1 MSATTVVGMGSSA
14 LKLDS
19 LAATA
24 RRWYPDDPLADC
36 FMAEYHRDV
45 PIDDVEDLDLG
56 DVVSVAAAHLELGRH
71 RAAGQT
77 LVQVIV
83 PPAQTRASGSAVLLF
98 VTDDIPFLVDTV
110 RMVLDRRS
118 LGIELLVLPMLS
130 IVRNSDD
137 ELVEVVERGAARPPG
152 THVEAWTQIR
162 LNGCHADLLS
172 DVEDEVTAAI
182 SDVVRIVTDF
192 PEMRERLVR
201 VGRDDA
207 LVAWLANEHF
217 VLLGAASYERRVGVT
232 GEVSLH
238 LVAGSELGE
247 YRPDTRLDAT
257 AVGPPSKAGDVEVEP
272 VVIAR
277 TEALSTVHRAVR
289 LTSIAI
295 RRATEHTVIEERF
308 IGLLG
313 SDAYRESVFAIPVLQ
328 ERAAALLE
336 LSGAAAISHTGRA
349 IKNVVETLPRDV
361 VFELGQH
368 DLASLVI
375 DIVGLQE
382 RSIVRV
388 FDVAEPVGSF
398 CTVFVYLPR
407 SRFVAGLE
415 NDVAD
420 LVADHYGGDVRDVET
435 LVGSSSL
442 ARISMTVRTSG
453 PVDLDRLAEI
463 VDGATASW
471 DDQAR
476 LALVARVGAH
486 RARDVLSRVGAGIE
500 RDYRARVEPERAV
513 DDLLRVASLIE
524 QQDESVATSMS
535 RSTDPATGKWRFKVF
550 RRDHALTIAEL
561 VPQLAHLGLH
571 AIEEHPSEFVVG
583 DDTVRLYDIGVR
595 LDGDVEP
602 TDRQISEVQLGF
614 RALLRGD
621 VEADGLNRL
630 VLAAGVT
637 IRQVAVL
644 RTYSRYLRQAGF
656 PFSQKYIEE
665 VLVRL
670 APIASALLDLF
681 AARFDPASEPNPTES
696 AVVTNALRSDVLGR
710 LERVPSLDDDRICRA
725 VLVLIDATTRTNAYR
740 PRPDGT
746 LSEEI
751 AVKLDAKSVGFLP
764 EPRPMFEIF
773 VCSPRIEGVH
783 LRAGAVSRGGL
794 RWSDR
799 REDFRTEVLGL
810 VKAQMVKNAVIVP
823 VGAKGG
829 FVVKQGTAPPSD
841 RDAIRAEGVDRYQ
854 RFIRSLLD
862 VTDNLVAGGGGKTIV
877 VHPPACVIYDDDDP
891 YLVVAA
897 DKGTA
902 TFSDIANEVADDYG
916 FWLGDAFASGGSNG
930 YDHKVMGITARGAW
944 ESVRRHARVMGK
956 DVETDT
962 LTAVGIGDMS
972 GDVFG
977 NGMLLS
983 THLKLVA
990 AFDHRDIFLDPTPN
1004 AVVSFAERQ
1013 RLFDLPRS
1021 SWADYDTGLISEGG
1035 GVYPRSLKSIPISNQ
1050 VRAAL
1055 SLGAGITELAPSAL
1069 LSAIL
1074 RAPVEL
1080 LWNGGIGTYV
1090 KASNE
1095 SHESVGDRANDAIRV
1110 DGADLRCSIVG
1121 EGGNLGLTQLGRVEY
1136 AMAGGLIYT
1145 DAIDNSAGVDCSDH
1159 EVNIKIALASLVASG
1174 ELSDV
1179 DRNALLEEM
1188 TDEVAELV
1196 LDDNRAQTLALM
1208 IARTQS
1214 LSMVNVHARYLDA
1227 LEEEGHLNR
1236 ALEALPNDKQIAER
1250 QGAGSGLRAPEFAVL
1265 IASTKNADIAQL
1277 VASDLPDEVVLEADL
1292 FEYFP
1297 RPLGERFPEAIR
1309 THRLRREIIATSL
1322 VNNMVNLA
1330 GISFDHRMTEQSGA
1344 SVADVA
1350 RAFIASRN
1358 TVGFTGLWQEVD
1370 SLGSS
1375 IDLDVQIALFLDVRR
1390 MAERSTTWLLRRRR
1404 APIDIAAAID
1414 TFSAGFAFLSDSLD
1428 EMVGGRV
1435 ATEMQSVRDARIA
1448 ANVPPELAARS
1459 ARWPWLHTS
1468 FDVIEIAHAESCNVA
1483 DAGTAYW
1490 SVFESFDVGW
1500 LWDGIGALPRSDRW
1514 QTQARAS
1521 LRDDLMTVL
1530 ADLTAHVIRT
1540 AEGLPDAWIGAN
1552 RSAYNRMIDME
1563 TEIRRAES
1571 FDLTTLSVALR
1582 QLRNLTVN
1590 ATR

>member
-1 MSATTVVGMGSSA
+1 MGSTA
-14 LKLDS
+14 DKLDL

-24 RRWYPDDPLADC
+24 RERYPDDPLADR
-36 FMAEYHRDV
+36 FMVEYRRDV
-45 PIDDVEDLDLG
+45 PVDDVEDRDLG
-56 DVVSVAAAHLELGRH
+56 DVVSVAAAHLELGRR

-77 LVQVIV
+77 LVKAIV
-83 PPAQTRASGSAVLLF
+83 PPTRTRAFGSAVLLF

-118 LGIELLVLPMLS
+118 LGIELSVHPMLS
-130 IVRNSDD
+130 IVRDGDD
-137 ELVEVVERGAARPPG
+137 ELVEVVEKGAAPPPG
-152 THVEAWTQIR
+152 TQVEAWTQIR
-162 LNGCHADLLS
+162 LNGCTADRLS
-172 DVEDEVTAAI
+172 DVEDEVAAAI
-182 SDVVRIVTDF
+182 ADVVRVVADF
-192 PEMRERLVR
+192 PEMRERLLN
-201 VGRDDA
+201 VGGDDA
-207 LVAWLANEHF
+207 LVLWLAKQHF
-217 VLLGAASYERRVGVT
+217 VLLGAASYERRVDG
-232 GEVSLH
+232 GSEVSLH
-238 LVAGSELGE
+238 LMAGSELGE

-257 AVGPPSKAGDVEVEP
+257 AVGPPSKVGDVEAEP

-277 TEALSTVHRAVR
+277 TEALSTIHRSVR
-289 LTSIAI
+289 LTSVAI
-295 RRATEHTVIEERF
+295 RRTRGDTVIEERF

-313 SDAYRESVFAIPVLQ
+313 SGAYRESVFAIPVLQ
-328 ERAAALLE
+328 DRATALLE
-336 LSGAAAISHTGRA
+336 LYGAAANSYTGRA

-361 VFELGQH
+361 VFELAQH
-368 DLASLVI
+368 ELASLVI

-388 FDVAEPVGSF
+388 FDVAEPVGSLS
-398 CTVFVYLPR
+398 TVFVYLPQ
-407 SRFVAGLE
+407 SRFVAGLQD
-415 NDVAD
+415 DVAD

-442 ARISMTVRTSG
+442 ARISMTVRTDG

-463 VDGATASW
+463 IDGATASW
-471 DDQAR
+471 HEQAR
-476 LALVARVGAH
+476 QALVARAGAQ
-486 RARDVLSRVGAGIE
+486 RARAVFDLVGAGIE
-500 RDYRARVEPERAV
+500 RDYQARVQPACAV

-524 QQDESVATSMS
+524 QQDESVVTSMS
-535 RSTDPATGKWRFKVF
+535 RSTDPRTGEWRFKVF
-550 RRDHALTIAEL
+550 RRDHASTIAEL

-571 AIEEHPSEFVVG
+571 AVEEHPSEFVVG
-583 DDTVRLYDIGVR
+583 DDTVRLYDVGVR
-595 LDGDVEP
+595 LDSDVEP
-602 TDRQISEVQLGF
+602 TDRQIHEVQLGF
-614 RALLRGD
+614 RALLHGD

-644 RTYSRYLRQAGF
+644 RTYSRYLQQAGF

-670 APIASALLDLF
+670 APITSALLDLF

-696 AVVTNALRSDVLGR
+696 AVVANALRTDVLGR

-740 PRPDGT
+740 PRPDGA
-746 LSEEI
+746 LAEEI
-751 AVKLDAKSVGFLP
+751 AVKLDAASVGFLP
-764 EPRPMFEIF
+764 EPRPTFEIF
-773 VCSPRIEGVH
+773 VCSPRVEGVH

-829 FVVKQGTAPPSD
+829 FVIKQSTALPSD
-841 RDAIRAEGVDRYQ
+841 RDAVRAEGVDRYQ

-862 VTDNLVAGGGGKTIV
+862 VTDNLVAISGGAPTV
-877 VHPPACVIYDDDDP
+877 VHPPGCVIYDDDDP

-902 TFSDIANEVADDYG
+902 TFSDIANEVANDYG

-930 YDHKVMGITARGAW
+930 YDHKAMGITARGAW
-944 ESVRRHARVMGK
+944 ESVRCHARAMGK
-956 DVETDT
+956 DVETDS
-962 LTAVGIGDMS
+962 LTAVGVGDMS

-983 THLKLVA
+983 KHLELVA
-990 AFDHRDIFLDPTPN
+990 AFDHRDIFLDPNPN
-1004 AVVSFAERQ
+1004 SAISFAERQ
-1013 RLFDLPRS
+1013 RLFELSRS
-1021 SWADYDTGLISEGG
+1021 SWADYDTELISEGG
-1035 GVYPRSLKSIPISNQ
+1035 GVYSRSLKSIPISDQ

-1055 SLGAGITELAPSAL
+1055 GLAQGITELAPNAL
-1069 LSAIL
+1069 LSSVL

-1090 KASNE
+1090 KASTE
-1095 SHESVGDRANDAIRV
+1095 THESVGDRSNDAIRI
-1110 DGADLRCSIVG
+1110 DGADLRCRIVG

-1159 EVNIKIALASLVASG
+1159 EVNIKIALAGLVANG
-1174 ELSDV
+1174 DLSSV

-1214 LSMVNVHARYLDA
+1214 LPMVNAHARYLDA
-1227 LEEEGHLNR
+1227 LEDEGHLDR
-1236 ALEALPNDKQIAER
+1236 GLEALPNDKQIAER
-1250 QGAGSGLRAPEFAVL
+1250 QSGGSGLRAPEFAVM
-1265 IASTKNADIAQL
+1265 IALTKNADIQQV
-1277 VASDLPDEVVLEADL
+1277 VASNLPDEAILEAGL

-1309 THRLRREIIATSL
+1309 THRLRREIIATDL

-1350 RAFIASRN
+1350 RAFVASRN
-1358 TVGFTGLWQEVD
+1358 TVGFTDLWWEID

-1375 IDLDVQIALFLDVRR
+1375 VDLDVQIELFLDVRR
-1390 MAERSTTWLLRRRR
+1390 MAERSTTWLLRRRH

-1414 TFSAGFAFLSDSLD
+1414 TFSAGFGFLSESLD
-1428 EMVGGRV
+1428 EVVGGRV
-1435 ATEMQSVRDARIA
+1435 ATEIRSVREKRIA

-1468 FDVIEIAHAESCNVA
+1468 FDIIEIAHAESCNVA
-1483 DAGTAYW
+1483 DAATAYW

-1514 QTQARAS
+1514 KTQARAS

-1540 AEGLPDAWIGAN
+1540 AEGSPEAWIEAN
-1552 RSAYNRMIDME
+1552 RSAYTRMIGME

-1590 ATR
+1590 AAR